1 MALLLSYKWF
11 RSLLSPVRFSGI
23 PNEIVIIKQMN
34 AVCWRIIIDVPP
46 LITRGR
52 GTATTRVVVY
62 NRSYSNHKHDYAL
75 ERHTPPPLLDSES
88 FTIITRFDGVYRQ
101 IPGERL
107 RRMQMRALTS
117 VYLTACA
124 CKRAAAA
131 ATAAQSSFAAK
142 IGSVIL

>member
-1 MALLLSYKWF
+1 MLADNN
-11 RSLLSPVRFSGI
+11 R
-23 PNEIVIIKQMN
+23 
-34 AVCWRIIIDVPP
+34 CPP

-52 GTATTRVVVY
+52 GAATTRVVVY

-124 CKRAAAA
+124 WKRAAAA